1 LLFVAAACTPAGSEV
16 VPTPTTPSEP
26 TTEPTIE
33 PTDEPALEPAPTDG
47 IHWSLIHTIVGG
59 DAIVPIPADVIAY
72 LQTEGELV
80 SGKSGCNTF
89 SGTAIVEGNRLSFG
103 PLATTRMACPEEQT
117 AFETE
122 FLNLLSKVAIYKLT
136 DGNLEL
142 QNNDGLPLALFAPA
156 TEQTLFVGPE
166 QVDCT
171 GVAPQKCLLVKEEP
185 GAENTF
191 FYNSIVGFNWEAGYE
206 YELRV
211 NVVSI
216 PNPLADASSLRYELV
231 EVIDRSA
238 VEAPDTTNLVGTVWQ
253 WIRFDD
259 FGEINSFEVADPTN
273 YTIKFPS
280 SIVFCG

>member
-1 LLFVAAACTPAGSEV
+1 
-16 VPTPTTPSEP
+16 
-26 TTEPTIE
+26 
-33 PTDEPALEPAPTDG
+33 
-47 IHWSLIHTIVGG
+47 
-59 DAIVPIPADVIAY
+59 
-72 LQTEGELV
+72 
-80 SGKSGCNTF
+80 
-89 SGTAIVEGNRLSFG
+89 
-103 PLATTRMACPEEQT
+103 MACPEEQT

-185 GAENTF
+185 DADNTF

-273 YTIKFPS
+273 YTIKFLTDGSYQLQNDCNSGGGSYEVDSLSLNILPGVSTLAACGEESLDQEFS
-280 SIVFCG
+280 SKLTQVASYVIEDGQLFLNLTVDSGNLVFSPAE